1 MKRRLFL
8 AGTAGAAAA
17 TIAAPALAQ
26 APAVRWRMVTS
37 WPKSLDT
44 IHGSAL
50 AMAERVGQLTEGR
63 FQIQVFAAGEIVPAL
78 GVFDATSNSTVE
90 CSHTLSTYFF
100 GRNPAIGFDGGMPF
114 GLNTRQQQAWMQG
127 GGGQALMRE
136 VFAKFN
142 LVNVPCGNVG
152 VQMGGWFRKEI
163 NTVDDLRGLKFRIGG
178 VGGTVLAKLGV
189 VPQQIAA
196 GDIYTSLERGTID
209 AAEWIGPYDDEKLGF
224 QKVARFYYTPGWWEG
239 AAQIT
244 SFVNAAKW
252 AELPPAFKAAYEAAA
267 GEQCVQMMANYDAK
281 NPDALR
287 RLVAGGAQLRAF
299 PRPVLEACHKATIE
313 TLDDLASKSEDF
325 KKVYDSWK
333 KFTDE
338 SNLWFRIAENTLDQ
352 FRFAA
357 PNWVKA

>member
-1 MKRRLFL
+1 MKRRHFI

-17 TIAAPALAQ
+17 AIAAPALAQ
-26 APAVRWRMVTS
+26 TPTVRWRMVTS

-44 IHGSAL
+44 LQGSAV
-50 AMAERVGQLTEGR
+50 AMAERISQITEGK
-63 FQIQVFAAGEIVPAL
+63 FQVQVFAAGEIVPAL
-78 GVFDATSNSTVE
+78 GVFDATSNGTVE

-100 GRNPAIGFDGGMPF
+100 GRNPAIGFQGGMPF
-114 GLNTRQQQAWMQG
+114 GLNTRQQQAWMFAG
-127 GGGQALMRE
+127 GGRELMRDI
-136 VFAKFN
+136 FAKYN
-142 LVNVPCGNVG
+142 IVAMPCGNVG
-152 VQMGGWFRKEI
+152 VQMGGWFRKEV
-163 NTVDDLRGLKFRIGG
+163 NSLDDLRGLKFRIGG
-178 VGGTVLAKLGV
+178 VGGTVLSKLGV

-209 AAEWIGPYDDEKLGF
+209 AAEWVGPYDDEKLGF
-224 QKVARFYYTPGWWEG
+224 VKVARYYYTPGWWEG
-239 AAQIT
+239 SGEIST
-244 SFVNAAKW
+244 FVNTGKW

-267 GEQCVQMMANYDAK
+267 SEQCVQMMAHYDAK
-281 NPDALR
+281 NPEALR
-287 RLVAGGAQLRAF
+287 RLVAAGAQLRAF
-299 PRPVLEACHKATIE
+299 PRPVLDACYKATIE
-313 TLDDLASKSEDF
+313 TLDDIASKNDEF

>member
-1 MKRRLFL
+1 MKRRHFL

-17 TIAAPALAQ
+17 ALSAPAVAQ

-50 AMAERVGQLTEGR
+50 AMAERISQLTEGR

-78 GVFDATSNSTVE
+78 GVFDATANSTVE

-136 VFAKFN
+136 VFARFN

-163 NTVDDLRGLKFRIGG
+163 ATVDDLKGLKFRIGG

-244 SFVNAAKW
+244 SFVNSAKW

-313 TLDDLASKSEDF
+313 TLDELASRSEDF

-357 PNWVKA
+357 PSWVKA

>member
-1 MKRRLFL
+1 MKRRHFL

-26 APAVRWRMVTS
+26 TPTVRWRMVTS

-44 IHGSAL
+44 IHGSAM
-50 AMAERVGQLTEGR
+50 AMAERISQITEGK

-78 GVFDATSNSTVE
+78 GVFDATSNATVE
-90 CSHTLSTYFF
+90 CSHTLSSYFF

-114 GLNTRQQQAWMQG
+114 GLNTRQQQAWMVAG
-127 GGGQALMRE
+127 GGKELMRD
-136 VFAKFN
+136 VFSKFG
-142 LVNVPCGNVG
+142 LVAVPCGNVG

-163 NTVDDLRGLKFRIGG
+163 NTLEDLKGLKFRIGG
-178 VGGTVLAKLGV
+178 IGGTVLSKLGA

-196 GDIYTSLERGTID
+196 GDIYSSLERGTID

-224 QKVARFYYTPGWWEG
+224 AKVARFYYTPGFWEG

-244 SFVNAAKW
+244 SFVNQAKW
-252 AELPPAFKAAYEAAA
+252 AELPPAFKAAYEVA
-267 GEQCVQMMANYDAK
+267 GSEQCVQMMANYDAK
-281 NPDALR
+281 NPEALR
-287 RLVAGGAQLRAF
+287 RLVAAGAQLRAF
-299 PRPVLEACHKATIE
+299 PRPVLDACLKATVE
-313 TLDDLASKSEDF
+313 TLDDFAARSPEF
-325 KKVYDSWK
+325 KTVYDSWK
-333 KFTDE
+333 KFTDD

-357 PNWVKA
+357 PAWVKT